1 MAKNAAVMESMSKGT
16 QSQPIGDSIRRELA
30 NMGPGEMLA
39 FRASETISANI
50 KSRNILVDNVVVLAS
65 ANMAVFA
72 DNVCLAEAKVSAS
85 MAVFEICANDVPGAA
100 YACTGD
106 SATNV

>member
-1 MAKNAAVMESMSKGT
+1 MSKGT

-50 KSRNILVDNVVVLAS
+50 KSRNILVDNVAVLAS
-65 ANMAVFA
+65 ANMAVFGN
-72 DNVCLAEAKVSAS
+72 NVCLAEAEVSAS
-85 MAVFEICANDVPGAA
+85 MIVNEICANDVPGTV